1 MTGAVPGGAPMK
13 IVHVI
18 TDLNQGGAQ
27 AMLEKLVL
35 AGKRMNPEIEQTVIN
50 LGRPGVVGSRLASAG
65 IAVESLEMG
74 LSIQSIARIV
84 TLARRLRS
92 GPVTP
97 VIQTWLWHADLIA
110 GLCAHAA
117 GNRKVVWNLRNSMP
131 SHPATK
137 RASRAVARLC
147 ARLSRRVP
155 AVIICNSRAALRA
168 HVAIGYCAEKCI
180 VIPNGFDVRT
190 FVNSSGSRSEV
201 RARWGAAPGEALV
214 GMVARIDPLKDHA
227 TFIRAAA
234 SVAVRLPRTRF
245 VLVGEGVTHNAAIR
259 ALLAETNLA
268 GRFILEERSDAVQ
281 KIMSALDVSCLAS
294 RSEGFPNVVGEGM
307 ASATPTVATDVGDV
321 RSILGDDRLVAAADD
336 PESLASC
343 IEYVLGLGD
352 EERRA
357 LGLKQRREIEVR
369 FDIEQIWNRY
379 LELYSSV

>member
-1 MTGAVPGGAPMK
+1 
-13 IVHVI
+13 
-18 TDLNQGGAQ
+18 
-27 AMLEKLVL
+27 
-35 AGKRMNPEIEQTVIN
+35 
-50 LGRPGVVGSRLASAG
+50 
-65 IAVESLEMG
+65 
-74 LSIQSIARIV
+74 
-84 TLARRLRS
+84 
-92 GPVTP
+92 
-97 VIQTWLWHADLIA
+97 
-110 GLCAHAA
+110 
-117 GNRKVVWNLRNSMP
+117 
-131 SHPATK
+131 
-137 RASRAVARLC
+137 
-147 ARLSRRVP
+147 
-155 AVIICNSRAALRA
+155 
-168 HVAIGYCAEKCI
+168 
-180 VIPNGFDVRT
+180 
-190 FVNSSGSRSEV
+190 
-201 RARWGAAPGEALV
+201 
-214 GMVARIDPLKDHA
+214 MVARIDPLKDHA

-321 RSILGDDRLVAAADD
+321 RSILGDDRLVAAAND